1 MELQMLLTAIIAFC
15 AVFTSLGLMFNIL
28 LRPVKV
34 NQAHME
40 SKIQNVE
47 SRLQNLESRV
57 QNLESDMKEVKV
69 DIAEIKSKLDQL
81 LARA

>member
-34 NQAHME
+34 NQDRME
-40 SKIQNVE
+40 SEIKE
-47 SRLQNLESRV
+47 LKLEV
-57 QNLESDMKEVKV
+57 
-69 DIAEIKSKLDQL
+69 AEIKSKLDQL
-81 LARA
+81 LARS